1 MDKISKA
8 LKKLSAKEKIK
19 VKILLEKI
27 LSGAFSN
34 VDIKKLKARDDI
46 YRIRQGNLRII
57 FRKRETVITILT
69 IERRSDTTYNK

>member
-1 MDKISKA
+1 MDKISKT

-19 VKILLEKI
+19 VKILLKKI
-27 LSGAFSN
+27 ISGDFSN
-34 VDIKKLKARDDI
+34 IDIQKLKGRNDI
-46 YRIRQGNLRII
+46 YRIRQVNLRII

>member
-1 MDKISKA
+1 MDKISKT
-8 LKKLSAKEKIK
+8 LKKLSTKEKIK
-19 VKILLEKI
+19 VKILLKKI
-27 LSGAFSN
+27 ISGDFSN
-34 VDIKKLKARDDI
+34 IDIQKLKGRNDI

>member
-1 MDKISKA
+1 MDKISKT
-8 LKKLSAKEKIK
+8 LKKLSTKEKIK